1 MCARGGASAITCV
14 RSFSFSACR
23 KAEHRRCV
31 YFLLF
36 LVTSAELKIQTGLNL
51 DEEDGESQ
59 LGLDA
64 TPAYLRYASVPP
76 PVVSTI
82 KMEGSRFIITVRDPG
97 HRGYSWYS
105 HILQGLIGRPRFDQA
120 CQVFDTGQLGGQV
133 HAKVDRRVRPTLDEV
148 PEARFPTLLAPH

>member
-1 MCARGGASAITCV
+1 MPKEMHFFDKESFYSRDVDSYAHHFDV
-14 RSFSFSACR
+14 R
-23 KAEHRRCV
+23 
-31 YFLLF
+31 
-36 LVTSAELKIQTGLNL
+36 
-51 DEEDGESQ
+51 DGESQ